1 MAYMYA
7 GKDLVWTPLQQK
19 AIELNKDT
27 KLFGKG
33 VLTETKPVVRSRS
46 SSVIEVT
53 SDNTADREERSAKDF
68 VQARLDRV
76 KGWWNSK
83 GN

>member
-1 MAYMYA
+1 MYA

-19 AIELNKDT
+19 AIELNKDA

-33 VLTETKPVVRSRS
+33 VPTETKAAVRPRS

-53 SDNTADREERSAKDF
+53 SENATDKEERLAKDLL
-68 VQARLDRV
+68 QARVDRI

>member
-1 MAYMYA
+1 MYA

-19 AIELNKDT
+19 AIELKKDA

-33 VLTETKPVVRSRS
+33 PPTETKTPVRPRG

-53 SDNTADREERSAKDF
+53 SDNITDKEERSAKDL
-68 VQARLDRV
+68 VQAKLDRV